1 MKTGQ
6 LIFLNVKATL
16 NKPLIKCTRAVVAK
30 AISGLKNKENTGKR
44 MVPKPNPEKKVLNE
58 AKNAVIA
65 IKQ

>member
-1 MKTGQ
+1 M
-6 LIFLNVKATL
+6 FLNVSVTL
-16 NKPLIKCTRAVVAK
+16 NKPLVKCTRAVVAS

-44 MVPKPNPEKKVLNE
+44 IVPKPNPEKKVLNE